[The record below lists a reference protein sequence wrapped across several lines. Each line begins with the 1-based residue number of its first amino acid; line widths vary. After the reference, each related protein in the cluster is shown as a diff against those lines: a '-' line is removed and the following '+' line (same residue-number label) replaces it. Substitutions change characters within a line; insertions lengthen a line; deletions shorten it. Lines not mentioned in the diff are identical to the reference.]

1 MGSQFGCEAKFQHGT
16 KLKESNNSVLFVSYN
31 GFKVSD
37 VDVMG
42 KFKNKNKNNN
52 RVLRGKN
59 EKINLITNLTF
70 KCPF

>member
-42 KFKNKNKNNN
+42 KFKNNNNN

-59 EKINLITNLTF
+59 EKINLITDLTF
-70 KCPF
+70 KRPF

>member
-31 GFKVSD
+31 GFKVGD
-37 VDVMG
+37 TDVMG
-42 KFKNKNKNNN
+42 KFKNKN

-59 EKINLITNLTF
+59 EKINLITDLTF
-70 KCPF
+70 KRPF